1 MPRRL
6 GAFPRLNPPYMDL
19 EPENVRSLL
28 ERSLELARQGW
39 GKTHPNPMVG
49 ALVVEGGEIVAEG
62 FHHSAGCAHAEVEAL
77 RNLGRKPREGAA
89 LFVSLEPCSTSGRT
103 PPCTDAIIGS
113 GIGTVIVGCEDPNP
127 LHAGRGLDLLR
138 AAGIRVEAA
147 EDEFARR
154 ASRLNFIFNHKVTTG
169 EALVAL
175 KIAETSN
182 GMVAEKQGVR
192 SAVTGEDALGDVM
205 IWRRL
210 FPAICVGAG
219 TVASDDPSLTA
230 RIEGLAWSPVRIV
243 VDGSL
248 SSFSENLSRRRLYS
262 DEFADRTIVVTSR
275 DEEGKESRLK
285 SAEELGVRLWRTDAR
300 KDGRIP
306 PASLRLLLRELSLNG
321 LYCEGGPQLAR
332 SILAEG
338 EADYLF
344 RYRAPK
350 VFDGPD
356 ALPGPD
362 LSRHPLKDA
371 IEETLGE
378 DHLNHGFL

>member
-1 MPRRL
+1 LPRRL
-6 GAFPRLNPPYMDL
+6 GAFPRLNPLSMDL

-39 GKTHPNPMVG
+39 GGTHPNPMVG
-49 ALVVEGGEIVAEG
+49 ALVVEHGEIVAEG
-62 FHHSAGCAHAEVEAL
+62 FHRSAGCAHAEVEAL

-103 PPCTDAIIGS
+103 PPCTDAIIDS

-127 LHAGRGLDLLR
+127 SHAGRGLDLLR
-138 AAGIRVEAA
+138 AAGIRVETA

-154 ASRLNFIFNHKVTTG
+154 ATRLNFIFNHQVTTG

-192 SAVTGEDALGDVM
+192 SAVTGEDALRDVM
-205 IWRRL
+205 KWRRL

-219 TVASDDPSLTA
+219 TVACDDPSLTA

-262 DEFADRTIVVTSR
+262 DEFADRTIVVTSQ
-275 DEEGKESRLK
+275 DEDGKESRLK
-285 SAEELGVRLWRTDAR
+285 SAEELGVRLWRTDAG

-362 LSRHPLKDA
+362 LSRHPLQDA
-371 IEETLGE
+371 IEQTLGE